1 MKTLPFKDAICSAVI
16 IFIQTSLRL
25 KKNLGQFL
33 YQFREKTK
41 QLTILVSLVFGMKNF
56 KNQRGLFNLNILEK

>member
-25 KKNLGQFL
+25 KKTWDSICIN
-33 YQFREKTK
+33 
-41 QLTILVSLVFGMKNF
+41 
-56 KNQRGLFNLNILEK
+56 LEKKQNNLLSWLAWFLE